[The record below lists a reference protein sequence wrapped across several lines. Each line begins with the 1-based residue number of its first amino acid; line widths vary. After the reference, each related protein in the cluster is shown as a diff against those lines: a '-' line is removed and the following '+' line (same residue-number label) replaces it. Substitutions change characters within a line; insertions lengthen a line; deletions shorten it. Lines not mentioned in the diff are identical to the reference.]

1 MRTRKVYLLKDDAFT
16 SAQTKTVD
24 INVADPV
31 SSIDIIVEMTNGSA
45 MTQASVVKPHDEFTT
60 IEIVDGSDVICS
72 CSMEEWQGLNFVE
85 MGHVP
90 FMNMTLEDDA
100 VQQEQCHINFGVDRH
115 DGNHYL
121 RPSDFTNLQMRIT
134 NTLTTPAA
142 TAWAASG
149 HSISVVVN
157 VIEEGLSDY
166 QGFLSTKSMYGYTA
180 VSGAVETIDM
190 PRDYPYRLIMLQS
203 EMTAKTPYDNL
214 TEVKMSCDADRYVP
228 IDADIDH
235 LIWENI
241 SMFGLASLNYSKRMK
256 DAADVLY
263 SDFWYEAWAAA
274 GGGTT
279 LYVTQ
284 VLSVTGEQIVI
295 ETYTQ
300 T

>member
-1 MRTRKVYLLKDDAFT
+1 
-16 SAQTKTVD
+16 
-24 INVADPV
+24 
-31 SSIDIIVEMTNGSA
+31 
-45 MTQASVVKPHDEFTT
+45 
-60 IEIVDGSDVICS
+60 
-72 CSMEEWQGLNFVE
+72 
-85 MGHVP
+85 
-90 FMNMTLEDDA
+90 
-100 VQQEQCHINFGVDRH
+100 
-115 DGNHYL
+115 
-121 RPSDFTNLQMRIT
+121 
-134 NTLTTPAA
+134 
-142 TAWAASG
+142 
-149 HSISVVVN
+149 
-157 VIEEGLSDY
+157 
-166 QGFLSTKSMYGYTA
+166 MYGYTA